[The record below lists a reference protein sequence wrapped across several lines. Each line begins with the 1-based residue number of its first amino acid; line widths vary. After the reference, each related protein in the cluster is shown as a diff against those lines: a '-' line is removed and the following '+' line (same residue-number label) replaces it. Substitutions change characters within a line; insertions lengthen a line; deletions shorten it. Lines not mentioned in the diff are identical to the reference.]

1 MIDAYTI
8 VPRPVRRTPSQAVR
22 WFAVRAIAVR
32 EVQDQLRDW
41 RILAPIAILTLVFPS
56 LMTLTAERLLGY
68 VNEFGAGI
76 VAERLTPFLMIVVGF
91 FPVVVSLVIALEA
104 FVGEKERLSLEPLL
118 VTPLTDGEL
127 FFGKWLASTFTPIS
141 ASLIGT
147 LLYVGGV
154 LWRTGWTPPETLL
167 IQTLLLNM
175 VQAMVMVS
183 AAVVIS
189 SQVTSVRAAN
199 LLAGFVVLPFAMLV
213 QGAIVMTLWGQYNLL
228 WWLMAALV
236 VLLVILVRMGVALFN
251 REALLGRDIDMLD
264 LRAAGQFFW
273 RTWHGPAQPR
283 HAPVSGWL
291 ARGWA
296 WYRREVGAA
305 LRRTS
310 LPLKVLGLV
319 LAFAYINGYAFA
331 ARYPLPAE
339 VAGTLSLADLG
350 ARIEQLGL
358 ASVDGATWVFSNNV
372 RALGLAAVAGALSL
386 GTAAVLLLMTPMA
399 LAGFLTAQLAALGFD
414 PLTVFVAFFLPH
426 ALVEVP
432 AALIAGGATLRLG
445 TCLMAPDRA
454 RSLGETWLEAFSDW
468 AKLFLGLVVP
478 LLAVGALTEAFI
490 TPTFALWIL
499 GH

>member
-8 VPRPVRRTPSQAVR
+8 VARPPDRAPGWAVR
-22 WFAVRAIAVR
+22 WFAVRAIAAR

-41 RILAPIAILTLVFPS
+41 RILTPIAILTLVFPS
-56 LMTLTAERLLGY
+56 LMTLTAERLLAY
-68 VNEFGAGI
+68 VNQFGASV
-76 VAERLTPFLMIVVGF
+76 VADRLTPFLMIVVGF

-118 VTPLTDGEL
+118 VTPLSDGEL
-127 FFGKWLASTFTPIS
+127 FFGKWLASTFTPVS

-154 LWRTGWTPPETLL
+154 FWRTGWTPPEALL
-167 IQTLLLNM
+167 LQTLLLNA

-213 QGAIVMTLWGQYNLL
+213 QGAIVMTLWGQYSLL
-228 WWLMAALV
+228 WWLMAGLL

-251 REALLGRDIDMLD
+251 REALLGRDIDVLD
-264 LRAAGQFFW
+264 LRAAGRFW
-273 RTWHGPAQPR
+273 LRSWLGPAAP
-283 HAPVSGWL
+283 HAASGWGPRL
-291 ARGWA
+291 WA

-305 LRRTS
+305 LRRIH
-310 LPLKVLGLV
+310 LPLAVLSVV
-319 LAFAYINGYAFA
+319 LAFAFTAGYAA
-331 ARYPLPAE
+331 AAHYPLSADA
-339 VAGTLSLADLG
+339 AGALSLADLG
-350 ARIEQLGL
+350 AQIEQLGL
-358 ASVDGATWVFSNNV
+358 ASVHGAAWVFQNNV
-372 RALGLAAVAGALSL
+372 RALGLAALAGAVSF
-386 GTAAVLLLMTPMA
+386 GTAAVLLLMTPVA

-414 PLTVFVAFFLPH
+414 PLTVFVAFVLPH

-432 AALIAGGATLRLG
+432 AALVAGAATLRLG

-454 RSLGETWLEAFSDW
+454 RSLGETWLEALSDW

-478 LLAVGALTEAFI
+478 LLALGALIEAFV
-490 TPTFALWIL
+490 TPQIALWL
-499 GH
+499 VG